1 MARAWEVIKGCYL
14 SFYLSSFPQAHSQ
27 LTETH
32 NRMCK
37 GFDQHDQSI
46 LSESEDREIS
56 EQHFLSLIILLYL
69 SCCCTNIV
77 TLSLLLF
84 YYYLLLSISTY
95 TYIQYT
101 YYILHVNIIQNK
113 HCFNFKQFK
122 DIITYY

>member
-1 MARAWEVIKGCYL
+1 MKCKRCVESVTSINGDMLKWQERGKLLKVVI

-56 EQHFLSLIILLYL
+56 EQHF
-69 SCCCTNIV
+69 
-77 TLSLLLF
+77 
-84 YYYLLLSISTY
+84 
-95 TYIQYT
+95 
-101 YYILHVNIIQNK
+101 
-113 HCFNFKQFK
+113 
-122 DIITYY
+122 